1 MPLTA
6 SSPRAT
12 SWLARFNSL
21 LAAAACCVL
30 AACGGGGGS
39 TPAPAAGASAMLPAS
54 AIVSISASPTAAIGG
69 QVLTLTWSASNTGA
83 TSCDASGAWS
93 GKVAT
98 SGTQSVTAPAATA
111 TANTVSYTLNCGGVS
126 NSAAVVVG
134 AAPTPAPVVS
144 IGFAPANVSAG
155 QSTTLTW
162 SSTGASLCVASGA
175 WQGAEALAGK
185 LALTPAGAGS
195 FDYTLTCSGPGG
207 DASASAKL
215 AVSAV
220 ANNTA
225 SVMVD
230 NGPAGSQGSINVP
243 FVSVTVCRPGTAV
256 CQTIDHV
263 LVDTGSYGLRLM
275 SPLNSAL
282 ALPAVHTPAGEAAGE
297 CAQFVSGFTWGA
309 IVQADVQIAG
319 EVAPA
324 QSVQLINSAPGG
336 FAGVPAS
343 CSGTGGTLS
352 TVAALGAN
360 GILGVGL
367 FKEDC
372 GHACAGAAIAGAYYS
387 CTAGACTAT
396 AMPLAQQV
404 SNPVASFANDNNGV
418 ILTFPPVASGGMTSL
433 AGTLIFGIGTQA
445 NNSLGSET
453 RYAANNSGNF
463 TTVYKGTTMASSFI
477 DSGSNGLYF
486 DDQTLPVCRR
496 SSDFY
501 CPTRVLSLSATNSS
515 FDGRS
520 SGPVGFTLE
529 NLDTLGAAI
538 TAASIGGSNDSGQS
552 SSGAHAFDWGL
563 PFFFGRR
570 VFIGLEAG
578 ASPKAT
584 GPYWAY

>member
-6 SSPRAT
+6 SSARAT
-12 SWLARFNSL
+12 SWLARLPCL
-21 LAAAACCVL
+21 LAAAACCAL
-30 AACGGGGGS
+30 TACGGGG
-39 TPAPAAGASAMLPAS
+39 TPAVGGSAVLPTS

-83 TSCDASGAWS
+83 ANCSASGAWS
-93 GKVAT
+93 GTVAT
-98 SGTQSVTAPAATA
+98 SGTQSVTAPAASA
-111 TANTVSYTLNCGGVS
+111 TANTVSYTLSCGGVS
-126 NSAAVVVG
+126 NSAAVVIN

-162 SSTGASLCVASGA
+162 SSTGATACVASGA
-175 WQGAEALAGK
+175 WQGTQALAGK
-185 LALTPAGAGS
+185 LALAPSGAGS

-215 AVSAV
+215 AVSA
-220 ANNTA
+220 ATNNTA

-230 NGPAGSQGSINVP
+230 NGPAGGQGSINVP
-243 FVSVTVCRPGTAV
+243 FVSVTVCRPGTAI

-275 SPLNSAL
+275 GPLNTAL
-282 ALPAVHTPAGEAAGE
+282 ALPAVRTPAGAAAGE

-319 EVAPA
+319 EAAAA
-324 QSVQLINSAPGG
+324 QSVQIINSAPGG

-343 CSGTGGTLS
+343 CSGTGSNMS
-352 TVAALGAN
+352 TVATLGAN
-360 GILGVGL
+360 GILGIGL
-367 FKEDC
+367 FKQDC
-372 GHACAGAAIAGAYYS
+372 GQACAGAAIAGAYYA
-387 CTAGACTAT
+387 CTAGACTAA

-418 ILTFPPVASGGMTSL
+418 ILTFPPVGTGGVTSL

-445 NNSLGSET
+445 NNSLGAET

-463 TTVYKGTTMASSFI
+463 TTVYKGVTMASSFL

-486 DDQTLPVCRR
+486 DDQTLPLCRQ
-496 SSDFY
+496 SSGFY
-501 CPTRVLSLSATNSS
+501 CPSRPLSLSATNSS
-515 FDGRS
+515 SDGRS
-520 SGPVGFTLE
+520 AGPVGFTLE
-529 NLDTLGAAI
+529 NVDTLGAAI
-538 TAASIGGSNDSGQS
+538 TAASIGGSNDGAKP
-552 SSGAHAFDWGL
+552 SSGANAFDWGL